1 VADANWI
8 LGLVAMEINHFSG
21 EELLI
26 SSTDTNARNIND
38 YLVIPCY
45 WLWNIFDNGIIWR
58 SYSQGLHAVTILK
71 PISAP
76 IAVRIKGVNKDAQ
89 RPLVWWQR
97 P

>member
-8 LGLVAMEINHFSG
+8 LRLIAVEINHFSG

-26 SSTDTNARNIND
+26 SPADSNARYIDND
-38 YLVIPCY
+38 LVIPCY
-45 WLWNIFDNGIIWR
+45 WLWNIFNNGIVWR

-76 IAVRIKGVNKDAQ
+76 IAVRIKGVSKDAQ
-89 RPLVWWQR
+89 RPLVWRQR